1 MRAAD
6 FSPMPPHIQPIP
18 RTLRSIRRTGPK
30 PVARVIPTI
39 AMTEPSPLHSFEA
52 LAGAMFVASLAACWI
67 AVASTTTAPIVAAG
81 ELLTR
86 AARIPGK

>member
-1 MRAAD
+1 MVATDVA
-6 FSPMPPHIQPIP
+6 PAIHA
-18 RTLRSIRRTGPK
+18 IR
-30 PVARVIPTI
+30 
-39 AMTEPSPLHSFEA
+39 MTEPSPLHSFEA

-86 AARIPGK
+86 AVRVPGR